1 MVSEPTWTSA
11 PAPAPPAPARGA
23 VALAVAAV
31 VVGAAT
37 VAGLYV
43 GFVRTRTGQRLD
55 QSAFLHVHAD
65 SGLTTDITGVL
76 DDATIGIAVTA
87 LVVGMAVALVRGHLA
102 GAIAA
107 AVLVGG
113 SNVTTQVLKHGWL
126 TRPDLGYEWTN
137 SLPSGHTTVALSVV
151 MAMLLVLPGRL
162 RSLLV
167 LGGCVGAN
175 LVGVGVVVGGWH
187 RPSDVL
193 AAAGVCL
200 AWAGLVSLGLLWTGG
215 PAAGAAPA
223 PCATRGSAVAA
234 FAGAAVVV
242 VLAVGARPDDPDV
255 LLFEQVAI
263 VAALALGTAL
273 CLALAA
279 RLLPAD
285 H

>member
-1 MVSEPTWTSA
+1 MSSEPTWTSA
-11 PAPAPPAPARGA
+11 PAPAPPAPARGS
-23 VALAVAAV
+23 VALAITAV
-31 VVGAAT
+31 VLGAVS

-43 GFVRTRTGQRLD
+43 GLVRTRTGQRLD

-65 SGLTTDITGVL
+65 PGLTLDVTNLL

-87 LVVGMAVALVRGHLA
+87 LVAGMVVALVRGRLA

-113 SNVTTQVLKHGWL
+113 SNVTTQLLKHSWL

-151 MAMLLVLPGRL
+151 MALLLVLPGGL
-162 RSLLV
+162 RGLLV
-167 LGGCVGAN
+167 LAGCVGAN
-175 LVGVGVVVGGWH
+175 LVGVGTVVGGWH

-200 AWAGLVSLGLLWTGG
+200 AWAGLVSLALQWS
-215 PAAGAAPA
+215 AAPTTRRPPA
-223 PCATRGSAVAA
+223 PDIRGLAAAAV
-234 FAGAAVVV
+234 AGAAVVV
-242 VLAVGARPDDPDV
+242 VLAFGARPHDPRVDP
-255 LLFEQVAI
+255 FEQVA
-263 VAALALGTAL
+263 VVTALALGTAL
-273 CLALAA
+273 CLVLAA

-285 H
+285 R